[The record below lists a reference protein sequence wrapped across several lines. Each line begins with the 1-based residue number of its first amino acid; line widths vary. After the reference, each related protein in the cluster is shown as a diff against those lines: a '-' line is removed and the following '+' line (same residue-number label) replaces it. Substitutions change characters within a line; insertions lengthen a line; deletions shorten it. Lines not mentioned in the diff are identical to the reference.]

1 MTSEEARTAAR
12 RAFGRVEQTK
22 EQQRGARS
30 FIWLEDLKRDI
41 GYALRTLTRT
51 PGFTATAVLTLAL
64 GIGAVTIIYSIINN
78 VLFDPLPYPHSDR
91 LVNVFV
97 ENLETGF
104 VRGTFPAD
112 EFVDY
117 RDNTTV
123 FEDVV
128 GTMGTGLMYAG
139 SERSEILRGVWVTPN
154 FFDFMGLPAQIG
166 RTANAGDARP
176 GRISVEISHA
186 SGECHRVHRGPIQH
200 SALHHAGG
208 RPDASPDRVLQRG
221 EDAARTETGFRA

>member
-22 EQQRGARS
+22 EQQRDARS
-30 FIWLEDLKRDI
+30 FIWLEDLKRDV
-41 GYALRTLTRT
+41 GYAVRTLTRT

-104 VRGTFPAD
+104 VRGTFPPD

-154 FFDFMGLPAQIG
+154 FF
-166 RTANAGDARP
+166 
-176 GRISVEISHA
+176 
-186 SGECHRVHRGPIQH
+186 
-200 SALHHAGG
+200 
-208 RPDASPDRVLQRG
+208 
-221 EDAARTETGFRA
+221 